1 MNVEPQKS
9 GFQGT
14 QWSAR
19 NLRMGISDA
28 QPMADRAQFWRVV
41 AQGATVAMALILLC
55 ACLFVA
61 RSLIIPVVCAG
72 VIAMTIAPI
81 ANALSSRGIPTW
93 LPAMAVVLGVAGL
106 LYAAVLALADPVSS
120 LIANSSTIGNEIKEK
135 FQFLDRPL
143 SALKELRDSVLGRT
157 PAVSVEANQAEMLQ
171 NVLSFATPAVLAFV
185 LFFATLFFFIF
196 GREDMQRYAVR
207 QFGSREGRLRA
218 LRIINDIEA
227 NLSAYLLTVTGI
239 NVAVGLVAMGIAF
252 AMGLPGPVV
261 WGAAAFVLNYIP
273 YIGPGIVVIG
283 LFGAGLLAFSTILAA
298 LAAPAMF
305 VAFTFV
311 EGHFLTPA
319 IVGRRLLMHPLAVFL
334 SLAFWSWLW
343 GPVGAFLA
351 TPLLIIA
358 VVAMRHLYPAEKNLL
373 PE

>member
-9 GFQGT
+9 VFQGT

-28 QPMADRAQFWRVV
+28 QPMADRAQFWRGV

-55 ACLFVA
+55 TCLYIA
-61 RSLIIPVVCAG
+61 RSLIIPIVCAG

-81 ANALSSRGIPTW
+81 ANALSSRGIPAW
-93 LPAMAVVLGVAGL
+93 LPALAVVLGVAGL
-106 LYAAVLALADPVSS
+106 LYGAVIALADPVSN
-120 LIANSSTIGNEIKEK
+120 LIAHSSTIGNEIKEK

-143 SALKELRDSVLGRT
+143 AALKELKNAVLGRA

-171 NVLSFATPAVLAFV
+171 SVLSFATPAVLAFV

-218 LRIINDIEA
+218 LRIVNDIEA

-358 VVAMRHLYPAEKNLL
+358 VVAMRHLYPADKNLL

>member
-55 ACLFVA
+55 ACLYVA

-143 SALKELRDSVLGRT
+143 SALKELKDSVLGRT

-218 LRIINDIEA
+218 LRIINDIET

>member
-55 ACLFVA
+55 VCLFVA

-143 SALKELRDSVLGRT
+143 SALKELKDSVLGRT

-218 LRIINDIEA
+218 LRIINDIET

>member
-55 ACLFVA
+55 ACLYVA

-351 TPLLIIA
+351 TPLLIIG